1 MDGTNTAGKKK
12 KIIAAISSASASRN
26 DQKAIETLLAGIPT
40 NLANELREAIHL
52 NLDEERGLSA
62 MTYDAETRCA
72 YVVNIASMI
81 TCLTFHGVTEK
92 QAKEIWANIKGLQ
105 GREIDTDL
113 LMKIYHGATGK
124 KVERIKAWH

>member
-12 KIIAAISSASASRN
+12 GIIAAISSARAYRN
-26 DQKAIETLLAGIPT
+26 DQKAIENLLARIPT

-52 NLDEERGLSA
+52 DWNKDEGISG

-72 YVVNIASMI
+72 YVVSIASMI
-81 TCLTFHGVTEK
+81 TCLTFHDVTEN
-92 QAKEIWANIKGLQ
+92 QANEVWANIKGLQ

-124 KVERIKAWH
+124 KVEKIKAWH